1 MINLATLY
9 NAPTSPA
16 TASDA
21 PAQPVPQTQAQIAAT
36 FYDATPAASAPSQ
49 LYDTA
54 AAEPARAIE
63 DIPPAPQAAR
73 TQEEREQAFY
83 GKPEAPPAI
92 DIPENIKALRGA
104 DGTRKMYSPQGTYAA
119 VLPDDL
125 WASEESAK
133 DIPEPVQRAAIAELR
148 EMAADVAMSNDDV
161 RALQS
166 IALQIPEAPSDA
178 DRIAWREQA
187 ITRLNETYGNGAA
200 QAFRDARAFI
210 AQDPRRAQILDAKGL
225 GDHPDTVLMV
235 ARLAR
240 QARMQG
246 KLK

>member
-1 MINLATLY
+1 MTDFASMAARLY
-9 NAPTSPA
+9 GGTALEDQPQAAP
-16 TASDA
+16 
-21 PAQPVPQTQAQIAAT
+21 Q
-36 FYDATPAASAPSQ
+36 PAASAASQ
-49 LYDTA
+49 LYDAPT
-54 AAEPARAIE
+54 EP
-63 DIPPAPQAAR
+63 PQATPDAPVEE
-73 TQEEREQAFY
+73 TQPADVQQALYGEGEELPTAV
-83 GKPEAPPAI
+83 
-92 DIPENIKALRGA
+92 IPENIRAMREA
-104 DGTRKMYSPQGTYAA
+104 DGARQMYSPQGTYAS

-125 WASEESAK
+125 WSSDETAK
-133 DIPEPVQRAAIAELR
+133 AIPEPVQRAALAELR

-166 IALQIPEAPSDA
+166 IARQIPEAPSDA

-187 ITRLNETYGNGAA
+187 VTRLNETYGNGAA

-210 AQDPRRAQILDAKGL
+210 AQDPRRAKILDAKGL

>member
-1 MINLATLY
+1 MTDFASMAARLYGGTTPEEQPPAAPQPAASAASELY
-9 NAPTSPA
+9 NAPTE
-16 TASDA
+16 
-21 PAQPVPQTQAQIAAT
+21 PQQ
-36 FYDATPAASAPSQ
+36 ATPETTPGPAVETKPADVQQA
-49 LYDTA
+49 LYGEREA
-54 AAEPARAIE
+54 LPAIE
-63 DIPPAPQAAR
+63 
-73 TQEEREQAFY
+73 
-83 GKPEAPPAI
+83 
-92 DIPENIKALRGA
+92 IPENIQTMRAA
-104 DGTRKMYSPQGTYAA
+104 DGARQMYSPQGTYAS

-125 WASEESAK
+125 WAGDETAEA
-133 DIPEPVQRAAIAELR
+133 IPEPVQRAALAELR

-166 IALQIPEAPSDA
+166 IARQIPEAPSDA

-187 ITRLNETYGNGAA
+187 VTRLNETYGNGAA

-210 AQDPRRAQILDAKGL
+210 AQDPRRAKILDNKGL

>member
-1 MINLATLY
+1 MTGMLKDLAGK
-9 NAPTSPA
+9 
-16 TASDA
+16 
-21 PAQPVPQTQAQIAAT
+21 
-36 FYDATPAASAPSQ
+36 
-49 LYDTA
+49 
-54 AAEPARAIE
+54 RAIVTGGATG
-63 DIPPAPQAAR
+63 IGFSIAR
-73 TQEEREQAFY
+73 HFADAGMRVANNVTVIGSRW
-83 GKPEAPPAI
+83 
-92 DIPENIKALRGA
+92 NISNNVNKG
-104 DGTRKMYSPQGTYAA
+104 SPGNGGGR
-119 VLPDDL
+119 VP
-125 WASEESAK
+125 
-133 DIPEPVQRAAIAELR
+133 IPEPVQRAALAELR

-166 IALQIPEAPSDA
+166 IARQIPEAPSDA

-187 ITRLNETYGNGAA
+187 VTRLNETYGNGAA

-210 AQDPRRAQILDAKGL
+210 AQDPRRAKILDNKGL

>member
-1 MINLATLY
+1 MTDFASMAARLY
-9 NAPTSPA
+9 GGPAPAEQAPA
-16 TASDA
+16 T
-21 PAQPVPQTQAQIAAT
+21 PQ
-36 FYDATPAASAPSQ
+36 PAASAASQ
-49 LYDTA
+49 LYDAPPEPQQATPEA
-54 AAEPARAIE
+54 APTPAMEAKPADVQQALYGEREALPAIE
-63 DIPPAPQAAR
+63 
-73 TQEEREQAFY
+73 
-83 GKPEAPPAI
+83 
-92 DIPENIKALRGA
+92 IPENIQTMRAA
-104 DGTRKMYSPQGTYAA
+104 DGARQMYSPQGTYAS

-125 WASEESAK
+125 WAGDETAK
-133 DIPEPVQRAAIAELR
+133 AIPEPVQRAALAELR
-148 EMAADVAMSNDDV
+148 EMAADVAMSSDDV

-166 IALQIPEAPSDA
+166 IARQIPEAPSDA

-187 ITRLNETYGNGAA
+187 VTRLNETYGNGAA

-210 AQDPRRAQILDAKGL
+210 AQDPRRAKILDNKGL